1 VAFAHRHGER
11 GIFATLTLFALT
23 PIFAIARTLKLDD
36 RAKSKPANTAD
47 CEQGKPVLKQM

>member
-1 VAFAHRHGER
+1 MAFAHRHGER